1 MHLGSL
7 NFRAGMYRTF
17 SKSFSYRLQAHSRF
31 LGKCVPITGFN
42 SCVGLR
48 PYGGSKGM
56 LLDVRAEVYFSCYN
70 IDLCVV
76 IRTAGSGDI
85 VLLQQLPSMRKSHH

>member
-1 MHLGSL
+1 
-7 NFRAGMYRTF
+7 
-17 SKSFSYRLQAHSRF
+17 
-31 LGKCVPITGFN
+31 
-42 SCVGLR
+42 
-48 PYGGSKGM
+48 M

-70 IDLCVV
+70 IDLCVA